1 MKTIIMTKKR
11 LLIAAVL
18 TLMLAVLL
26 SPSDYITAVFGGLLI
41 YVQNVLPALFP
52 FIFFTKLLTML
63 GTSDAL
69 SKGLARPC
77 NALFRTSSATAYII
91 SMSMMC
97 GYPIGAKLAEE
108 FYLRGE
114 INSHECEKITA
125 TASTVGPI
133 FVIGTVGTLLMGNKI
148 FGYIILAS
156 HILGS
161 IICGII
167 IRGKKVEYS
176 RPIITA
182 KLSTNNTDILNTTM
196 CDSIIS
202 VLSVGGYI
210 AMMSIIISFFEQIYF
225 FDIIADAMS
234 YIGVNEVLT
243 KGVLIGLFEMTYG
256 VTTLSSGFLPPH
268 IIVPTAT
275 FIVTFGGICIH
286 MQSMNFLSKCG
297 VRYSIFLLIKLLQ
310 AVIASCISFLFCLM
324 L

>member
-1 MKTIIMTKKR
+1 MTKKR
-11 LLIAAVL
+11 LLIATVL

-26 SPSDYITAVFGGLLI
+26 SPSDYISAVFGGLLI
-41 YVQNVLPALFP
+41 YVRNVLPALFP

-77 NALFRTSSATAYII
+77 NALFRTSPATAYII
-91 SMSMMC
+91 SMSLMC

-108 FYLRGE
+108 YYLRGE
-114 INSHECEKITA
+114 ISSTECEKITA

-133 FVIGTVGTLLMGNKI
+133 FVIGTVGTLLIGNKI

-167 IRGKKVEYS
+167 IRGKKVENTNS
-176 RPIITA
+176 TA
-182 KLSTNNTDILNTTM
+182 IRLPRNNTDILNTTM
-196 CDSIIS
+196 SDSIIS

-210 AMMSIIISFFEQIYF
+210 AMMSLVISFFEQIYF
-225 FDIIADAMS
+225 FDIMADAMS

-256 VTTLSSGFLPPH
+256 ITTLSSGFLPPH

-275 FIVTFGGICIH
+275 FLVTFGGLCIH

-297 VRYSIFLLIKLLQ
+297 VRYFRFILIKLLQ
-310 AVIASCISFLFCLM
+310 AVIASIISFLFCL
-324 L
+324 LL